1 MTAKELAKFYDALL
15 NKKEI
20 PKGIKNIRILSN
32 NLSEFL
38 DKLYSDFFSP
48 SVCDGWIFKE
58 ICNAF
63 NEYHQHES
71 EEDFLLEIPTDMTSG
86 LIKWA
91 SYIVFY
97 RYIEREIKNY
107 NGEKYWELL
116 KIAQYNLIREIRVN
130 ISVFLN
136 GED

>member
-48 SVCDGWIFKE
+48 STI
-58 ICNAF
+58 
-63 NEYHQHES
+63 S
-71 EEDFLLEIPTDMTSG
+71 TS
-86 LIKWA
+86 INP
-91 SYIVFY
+91 SNHCSIV
-97 RYIEREIKNY
+97 
-107 NGEKYWELL
+107 
-116 KIAQYNLIREIRVN
+116 
-130 ISVFLN
+130 S
-136 GED
+136 